1 MRTDRK
7 IPWRLVLL
15 IGAVLLWPACERKH
29 TNPLDPE
36 SAQYKA
42 KPQTP
47 AAPTAEAGFGRILIR
62 WSPSQEEDVIGYG
75 VYRSRSPEGPYV
87 FIPGYGTALLTT
99 AETEYE
105 DTDVS
110 VGQTCYYRVSAVS
123 ATGLESALSAYAYGT
138 ALPDQVAP
146 GAPRDLV
153 ASVITGQSNR
163 ARLSWKPPLE
173 DADGGNL
180 TGLEGYKVYR
190 SSGQPDSYLQIA
202 DVPAPAYTDS
212 ALVPNVAYAYAAA
225 AYDPRGNEG
234 PRSPAFLV
242 FIEGVAPPTGVTAV
256 GEPGQVRLSWDPST
270 DPDTAGYAVLRATR
284 PDGGYTLLPGLSDI
298 ITTGENT
305 YTDNG
310 ELKRGQTYYYRI
322 ASVSLSGVVGVPGA
336 YVYALVP

>member
-1 MRTDRK
+1 MRADRK
-7 IPWRLVLL
+7 IPWRLALL

-87 FIPGYGTALLTT
+87 FIPGDSIALLTT
-99 AETEYE
+99 GKTEYE

-110 VGQTCYYRVSAVS
+110 VGQTHYYKVSAVS
-123 ATGLESALSAYAYGT
+123 AAGLESALSAYVYGT

-153 ASVITGQSNR
+153 ASVITGRINQ
-163 ARLSWKPPLE
+163 ARLAWKPPLE
-173 DADGGNL
+173 DEHGGNL
-180 TGLEGYKVYR
+180 TGIEGYKVYR
-190 SSGQPDSYLQIA
+190 SSGQPDSYLQMA
-202 DVPAPAYTDS
+202 DVAAPAYTDS
-212 ALVPNVAYAYAAA
+212 GLVPNVTYTYAVA

-234 PRSPAFLV
+234 PRSPAFSV
-242 FIEGVAPPTGVTAV
+242 FIEGVAPPTGATAV
-256 GEPGQVRLSWDPST
+256 GEPRQVRLSWDPST
-270 DPDTAGYAVLRATR
+270 DPGIAGYAVFRATR
-284 PDGGYTLLPGLSDI
+284 PDGTYTLLAGLSDI
-298 ITTGENT
+298 ITTGEST

-322 ASVSLSGVVGVPGA
+322 ASVSRSGVVGVPGA
-336 YVYALVP
+336 YVYAQVP